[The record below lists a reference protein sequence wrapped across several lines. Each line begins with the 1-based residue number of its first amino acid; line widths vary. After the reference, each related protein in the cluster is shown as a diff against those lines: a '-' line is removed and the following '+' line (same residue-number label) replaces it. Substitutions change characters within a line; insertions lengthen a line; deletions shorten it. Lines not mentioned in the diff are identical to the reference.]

1 MPKTKISEFSATPA
15 NNTDIDSINIAEGC
29 APSGIN
35 DAIRELMAQLK
46 DFQTGA
52 VGDSFNGPV
61 GSTTAAAGAFTT
73 LSATSTLSVTGAG
86 SIQGLTVGRGAG
98 AVATNTVV
106 GASALASN
114 TTGANNLALGV
125 NALGSNTT
133 ASFNVAVGG
142 AAIFA
147 NTTGNRVVGVGYNA
161 AYNNTTGVENT
172 AIGHDSFSV
181 NTTGSYN
188 VVAGRSALS
197 QSTTASNCTAVGYQ
211 AAYSNTTGEIT
222 AIGRKAGYTSTTA
235 NACVYVGDS
244 AGFVATGSSN
254 TFIGYDSGNAMTTGA
269 KNSIIGRYNG
279 NQGGLDIRTSSN
291 NVVLSDGDGN
301 VRGYFNSS
309 GTFLTG
315 KVDAGVDTNG
325 HRFDADGSSFTSI
338 STGNE
343 THYVRNS
350 TAAAYRFY
358 VNAAGTVFATNT
370 TISAI
375 SDIRYKEN
383 VRDLDAGLAEV
394 MALKP
399 RLYDWKEGK
408 GVDIK
413 NARGFIAQEFETV
426 FPDLIDTWKDPAPE
440 GEEPYKSIRADL
452 IPVLVKAIQELNT
465 KFEAYKASHP

>member
-1 MPKTKISEFSATPA
+1 
-15 NNTDIDSINIAEGC
+15 
-29 APSGIN
+29 
-35 DAIRELMAQLK
+35 
-46 DFQTGA
+46 
-52 VGDSFNGPV
+52 
-61 GSTTAAAGAFTT
+61 
-73 LSATSTLSVTGAG
+73 
-86 SIQGLTVGRGAG
+86 
-98 AVATNTVV
+98 
-106 GASALASN
+106 LASN

-142 AAIFA
+142 AALYT
-147 NTTGNRVVGVGYNA
+147 NTTGNRVVAVGYNA

-172 AIGHDSFSV
+172 AIGHDAFSV
-181 NTTGSYN
+181 NTTGSNN
-188 VVAGRSALS
+188 VVVGRSALS
-197 QSTTASNCTAVGYQ
+197 LNTTGGNNTSVGYQSLYSTTTADGNTAVGYQ
-211 AAYSNTTGEIT
+211 AGYTNTTGT
-222 AIGRKAGYTSTTA
+222 YNTYVGWHAGY
-235 NACVYVGDS
+235 
-244 AGFVATGSSN
+244 VATGSGNSYLG
-254 TFIGYDSGNAMTTGA
+254 TTAGYAMTSGT
-269 KNSIIGRYNG
+269 NNTIIGAYGG

-301 VRGYFNSS
+301 VRGYFTNT

-315 KVDAGVDTNG
+315 KVNAGVDVNG
-325 HRFDADGSSFTSI
+325 HRFDPDGSSFTSI